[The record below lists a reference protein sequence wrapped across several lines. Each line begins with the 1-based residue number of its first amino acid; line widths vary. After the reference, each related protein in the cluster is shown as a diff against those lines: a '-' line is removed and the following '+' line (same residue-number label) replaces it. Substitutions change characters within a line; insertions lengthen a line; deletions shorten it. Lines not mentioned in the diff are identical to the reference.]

1 MKEIKEIARDIRE
14 MLQDAECYAREAVK
28 HKDQYPELA
37 RLYNLISSNR
47 INEINSLH
55 DQAAAMIDRARR
67 EGKEVPEAMT
77 AVWEWEHDN
86 MLDEM
91 TDVKRL
97 QDMYKG

>member
-1 MKEIKEIARDIRE
+1 
-14 MLQDAECYAREAVK
+14 
-28 HKDQYPELA
+28 
-37 RLYNLISSNR
+37 
-47 INEINSLH
+47 
-55 DQAAAMIDRARR
+55 MIDRSRR

-91 TDVKRL
+91 ADVKRL